1 MSDGEPGRMTG
12 PPLSVP
18 KIRFCN
24 NGDEVRRGRDVRS
37 DHGHPCLQIFNSL
50 FYASVALTEI
60 IKPGHSQQSLSGAR
74 EVIKRAV
81 FPPEDRA
88 GVLFNTQGA
97 DALTI

>member
-1 MSDGEPGRMTG
+1 MVMKSAEDGTYAAIMDI
-12 PPLSVP
+12 LV
-18 KIRFCN
+18 
-24 NGDEVRRGRDVRS
+24 
-37 DHGHPCLQIFNSL
+37 LQIFNSL

>member
-1 MSDGEPGRMTG
+1 MSDGEPGRIQ
-12 PPLSVP
+12 
-18 KIRFCN
+18 IRRCLY
-24 NGDEVRRGRDVRS
+24 RKS
-37 DHGHPCLQIFNSL
+37 DSAIMVMKSAEDGTYAAIMDILVLQIFNSL

>member
-37 DHGHPCLQIFNSL
+37 DHGHPCSSDIQFAVLRLS
-50 FYASVALTEI
+50 LTEI

>member
-37 DHGHPCLQIFNSL
+37 DHGHPCSSDIQFAVLRLS
-50 FYASVALTEI
+50 LTEI

-74 EVIKRAV
+74 EGRNRVHPIT
-81 FPPEDRA
+81 
-88 GVLFNTQGA
+88 NTARQVPLIVAIGS
-97 DALTI
+97 IEI